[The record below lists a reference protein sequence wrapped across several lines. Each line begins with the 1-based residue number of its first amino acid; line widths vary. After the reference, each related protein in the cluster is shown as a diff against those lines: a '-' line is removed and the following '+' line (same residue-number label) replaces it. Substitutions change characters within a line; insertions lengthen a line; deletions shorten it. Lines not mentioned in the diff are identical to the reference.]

1 MAKTSEA
8 TVLKELQDIKRLL
21 VLALIEND
29 VSQDKIANALDV
41 NQSTVSRLISLTKKK
56 STTK

>member
-1 MAKTSEA
+1 MAKTPEA

-41 NQSTVSRLISLTKKK
+41 NQSTVSRLISPTKKK
-56 STTK
+56 